1 MRISGSNLGLVA
13 ILPIISTLTH
23 TLLAITLLNAD
34 HAQNYVDSII
44 QQFEEDSQRFSC
56 CSFIYPPLPPLGSP
70 KEAYFLPKLLIWS
83 PQEQFGIA
91 IKCPEHGNELR
102 PYQWTSDVSGK
113 GGEMARL
120 IYDLMGNVILVQRIY
135 LCANGRQ
142 RHKLRAT
149 TPDVHNVLPSY
160 IKEYFPAVIFL
171 RCSVSKTV
179 IHFIDTEIAKG
190 VNFLK
195 ISEGLASLNYR
206 EYLQRRRIYLSA
218 CDDVAVNAS
227 DSSEFNNNI
236 LYSFPSND
244 QLMKI
249 FLYNFEKNRAIY
261 LNDMNSLSVSSLSCD
276 HTFKISRNVGLVR
289 ETDNSFVTQF
299 HQLFITLNEVGEVV
313 AWRLTKSTAF
323 SEIEDLLIEL
333 EKRTSLRGNTI
344 ELVCVDDCCHVRS
357 KYVSVFPNVA
367 VKLDLF
373 HACQRITRTFSRQNA
388 LYNDV
393 TKDFVQI
400 FREDNDQGETR
411 LNKTPNKEKI
421 ERNLNSFIERWSNI
435 PHSPLTN
442 VTFTEIANLR
452 QHVQK
457 GCLSD
462 IPPGCGT
469 ERNEGL
475 HRLLNRSL
483 ISGATRISV
492 ELAIALLTI
501 LFYHHNKKISA
512 EKHMC
517 STKIKPVAPDDAN
530 AINESQTVMSKN
542 VPFRKGISTSKE
554 GEPARCS
561 VDPNREVSHS
571 QSSDPLIVMADCI
584 EDLCQ
589 ESVAGAIITEML
601 NVRELIENVN
611 RRSCD
616 RSFNALD
623 FLHLNK
629 MSKLLN
635 VEDSIMDTDDPTINS
650 NEQTLQ
656 RHLAKFNLEL
666 DNVQPDGDCA
676 FRSIV
681 RQISKRANEEPATVS
696 THLKSLGLLIDE
708 DVDTFT
714 LRQLFVDAVLSDK
727 CGISSFI
734 EGGLEEVLRKA
745 REFRTK
751 GIFDREIGDVVLRVC
766 CNILQIPIVVI
777 TSSQTVPCLSFKC
790 DQSVT
795 NEPIFLA
802 YHYYGAGHYDA
813 TESKTS
819 GKGSEENEK
828 HVKHF
833 LHSRIAIRKS
843 HA

>member
-1 MRISGSNLGLVA
+1 MLFISVLIPAS
-13 ILPIISTLTH
+13 
-23 TLLAITLLNAD
+23 LAITLLHAD
-34 HAQNYVDSII
+34 HNQNYVDSII
-44 QQFEEDSQRFSC
+44 QQFEEDSQRFSH
-56 CSFIYPPLPPLGSP
+56 SPFIYPPLPRPGSP
-70 KEAYFLPKLLIWS
+70 KEAYFRPKLMIWS
-83 PQEQFGIA
+83 PQEQFGIV
-91 IKCPEHGNELR
+91 INCPEHGIELR

-160 IKEYFPAVIFL
+160 IKEYFPAVIFQ
-171 RCSVSKTV
+171 RCSVSKTL
-179 IHFIDTEIAKG
+179 IQFIDTEIVKG

-195 ISEGLASLNYR
+195 VSEGLASLNYR
-206 EYLQRRRIYLSA
+206 EYLQRRRIYSSA
-218 CDDVAVNAS
+218 CENAVVNVS
-227 DSSEFNNNI
+227 DSLEFNNNI
-236 LYSFPSND
+236 IYSFPSND

-249 FLYNFEKNRAIY
+249 FLHNFEKNRAIY
-261 LNDMNSLSVSSLSCD
+261 VNEMNSLVVSSLSCD

-299 HQLFITLNEVGEVV
+299 NQLFITLNEIGEVV

-323 SEIEDLLIEL
+323 SEIEDLLVEL
-333 EKRTSLRGNTI
+333 EKRTSLRGNKI

-357 KYVSVFPNVA
+357 KYVSVFPNIS

-373 HACQRITRTFSRQNA
+373 HTCQRITRTFSRQNA
-388 LYNDV
+388 LFNNV

-400 FREDNDQGETR
+400 FREDNDQGEAR
-411 LNKTPNKEKI
+411 LKKTPKKETI
-421 ERNLNSFIERWSNI
+421 ERNLNSFVERWSNI

-442 VTFTEIANLR
+442 ATFTEICNLR
-452 QHVQK
+452 LHVQK

-475 HRLLNRSL
+475 HRLLNRSM

-492 ELAIALLTI
+492 ELTIALLTI
-501 LFYHHNKKISA
+501 LFYHHNKKISG

-530 AINESQTVMSKN
+530 TINESQTSMSEN
-542 VPFRKGISTSKE
+542 APIRKRMSTSKE
-554 GEPARCS
+554 AEPVRSSAYL
-561 VDPNREVSHS
+561 NKEVSYS
-571 QSSDPLIVMADCI
+571 QSLDPVIVMADCI

-589 ESVAGAIITEML
+589 EQVASAIITEML
-601 NVRELIENVN
+601 NVRELIENVSK
-611 RRSCD
+611 RSSD

-623 FLHLNK
+623 LLHMNK
-629 MSKLLN
+629 MHNLLN
-635 VEDSIMDTDDPTINS
+635 VEESIMVTDDPTINT

-656 RHLAKFNLEL
+656 RNLAKFNLEL

-681 RQISKRANEEPATVS
+681 RQISKQAKKEPTTVS
-696 THLKSLGLLIDE
+696 THLRSLGLLIDE
-708 DVDTFT
+708 DFDTFT
-714 LRQLFVDAVLSDK
+714 LRQLFVDAVLSDQ

-734 EGGLEEVLRKA
+734 EGGVEEVLRKA
-745 REFRTK
+745 SEFRTK

-766 CNILQIPIVVI
+766 CNLLQIPIVVI
-777 TSSQTVPCLSFKC
+777 TSNQAVLSFRLNVIS
-790 DQSVT
+790 Q
-795 NEPIFLA
+795 
-802 YHYYGAGHYDA
+802 
-813 TESKTS
+813 
-819 GKGSEENEK
+819 
-828 HVKHF
+828 
-833 LHSRIAIRKS
+833 
-843 HA
+843 

>member
-1 MRISGSNLGLVA
+1 MLFISA
-13 ILPIISTLTH
+13 FIP
-23 TLLAITLLNAD
+23 TLLAITLLHAD
-34 HAQNYVDSII
+34 HNQNYVDSII
-44 QQFEEDSQRFSC
+44 QQFEEDSQHFSH
-56 CSFIYPPLPPLGSP
+56 SPVIYPPLPPPGSP
-70 KEAYFLPKLLIWS
+70 KEAYFRPKLMIWS

-91 IKCPEHGNELR
+91 IKCPEHGIKLQ

-160 IKEYFPAVIFL
+160 IREYFPAVIFQ

-179 IHFIDTEIAKG
+179 IQFIDTEIVKG

-206 EYLQRRRIYLSA
+206 EYLQRRRIYSSA
-218 CDDVAVNAS
+218 CENAAVNVS
-227 DSSEFNNNI
+227 DSLEFNNNI

-244 QLMKI
+244 QLMRL

-261 LNDMNSLSVSSLSCD
+261 VNEINSLSASSLSCD

-323 SEIEDLLIEL
+323 SEIEDLLVEL
-333 EKRTSLRGNTI
+333 QKRNSLKGNKI

-357 KYVSVFPNVA
+357 KYVNVFPNIA

-388 LYNDV
+388 LFNNV

-400 FREDNDQGETR
+400 FREDNDQGQAR
-411 LNKTPNKEKI
+411 LKKTPNKEKI

-435 PHSPLTN
+435 PNSPLTN
-442 VTFTEIANLR
+442 TTYTEINSLLL
-452 QHVQK
+452 HVQK

-492 ELAIALLTI
+492 ELTIALLTI

-517 STKIKPVAPDDAN
+517 STKIKPVAPDDADT
-530 AINESQTVMSKN
+530 INESQTAMSEN
-542 VPFRKGISTSKE
+542 APIRKGMSTSE
-554 GEPARCS
+554 EAELARCS
-561 VDPNREVSHS
+561 VYLNKDVSRS
-571 QSSDPLIVMADCI
+571 QLSDPVIVVADCI

-589 ESVAGAIITEML
+589 EQVAGAIITEML
-601 NVRELIENVN
+601 NVRELIENV
-611 RRSCD
+611 RKRSSD

-623 FLHLNK
+623 LLHMNK
-629 MSKLLN
+629 LHNLLN
-635 VEDSIMDTDDPTINS
+635 VEDFIMVTDDPTINT

-656 RHLAKFNLEL
+656 RNLAKFNLEL
-666 DNVQPDGDCA
+666 DNVPTDGDCA

-681 RQISKRANEEPATVS
+681 RQISKRANKEPTAVS
-696 THLKSLGLLIDE
+696 THLRSLGLLIDE
-708 DVDTFT
+708 DADTFT
-714 LRQLFVDAVLSDK
+714 LRQLFVNAVLSDQ

-734 EGGLEEVLRKA
+734 EGGVEEVMRKA
-745 REFRTK
+745 REFRTR
-751 GIFDREIGDVVLRVC
+751 GIFDREIGDIVLRAC
-766 CNILQIPIVVI
+766 CNLLQIPIVLI
-777 TSSQTVPCLSFKC
+777 TSNQTVPFLSFKC

-795 NEPIFLA
+795 NEPIYLA
-802 YHYYGAGHYDA
+802 YHYYGAGHFDA
-813 TESKTS
+813 TEVKTS
-819 GKGSEENEK
+819 GKGTEEYDKQANN
-828 HVKHF
+828 
-833 LHSRIAIRKS
+833 LRRIPLKFRAINAKIIY
-843 HA
+843 

>member
-1 MRISGSNLGLVA
+1 MLFISVLIPAS
-13 ILPIISTLTH
+13 
-23 TLLAITLLNAD
+23 LAITLLHAD
-34 HAQNYVDSII
+34 HNQNYVDSII
-44 QQFEEDSQRFSC
+44 QQFEEDSQRFSH
-56 CSFIYPPLPPLGSP
+56 SPFIYPALPRPGSP
-70 KEAYFLPKLLIWS
+70 KEAYFRPKLMIWS
-83 PQEQFGIA
+83 PQEQFGIV
-91 IKCPEHGNELR
+91 INCPEHGIELR

-160 IKEYFPAVIFL
+160 IKEYFPAVIFQ
-171 RCSVSKTV
+171 RCSVSKTL
-179 IHFIDTEIAKG
+179 IQFIDTEIVKG

-195 ISEGLASLNYR
+195 VSEGLASLNYR
-206 EYLQRRRIYLSA
+206 EYLQRRRIYSSA
-218 CDDVAVNAS
+218 CENAVVSVS
-227 DSSEFNNNI
+227 DSLEFNNNI
-236 LYSFPSND
+236 IYSFPSND

-249 FLYNFEKNRAIY
+249 FLHNFEKNRAIY
-261 LNDMNSLSVSSLSCD
+261 VNEMNSLVVSSLSCD

-299 HQLFITLNEVGEVV
+299 NQLFITLNEIGEVV

-323 SEIEDLLIEL
+323 SEIEDLLVEL
-333 EKRTSLRGNTI
+333 EKRTSLRGNKI

-357 KYVSVFPNVA
+357 KYVSVFPNIS

-373 HACQRITRTFSRQNA
+373 HTCQRITRTFSRQNA
-388 LYNDV
+388 LFNNV

-400 FREDNDQGETR
+400 FREDNDQGEAR
-411 LNKTPNKEKI
+411 LKKTPKKETI

-435 PHSPLTN
+435 LHSPLTN
-442 VTFTEIANLR
+442 ATFTEICNLR
-452 QHVQK
+452 LHVQK

-475 HRLLNRSL
+475 HRLLNRSM

-492 ELAIALLTI
+492 ELTIALLTI
-501 LFYHHNKKISA
+501 LFYHHNKKISG

-530 AINESQTVMSKN
+530 TINESQTSMSEN
-542 VPFRKGISTSKE
+542 APIRKRMSTSKE
-554 GEPARCS
+554 AEPVRSSAYL
-561 VDPNREVSHS
+561 NKEVSYS
-571 QSSDPLIVMADCI
+571 QSLDPVIVMADCI

-589 ESVAGAIITEML
+589 EQVASAIITEML
-601 NVRELIENVN
+601 NVRELIENVSK
-611 RRSCD
+611 RSSD

-623 FLHLNK
+623 LLHMNK
-629 MSKLLN
+629 MHNLLN
-635 VEDSIMDTDDPTINS
+635 VEESIMVTDDPTINT

-656 RHLAKFNLEL
+656 RNLAKFNLEL

-681 RQISKRANEEPATVS
+681 RQISKQAKKEPTTVS
-696 THLKSLGLLIDE
+696 THLRSLGLLIDE
-708 DVDTFT
+708 DFDTFT
-714 LRQLFVDAVLSDK
+714 LRQLFVDAVLSDQ

-734 EGGLEEVLRKA
+734 EGGVEEVLRKA
-745 REFRTK
+745 SEFRTK

-766 CNILQIPIVVI
+766 CNLLQIPIVVI
-777 TSSQTVPCLSFKC
+777 TSNQAVLSFRLNVIS
-790 DQSVT
+790 Q
-795 NEPIFLA
+795 
-802 YHYYGAGHYDA
+802 
-813 TESKTS
+813 
-819 GKGSEENEK
+819 
-828 HVKHF
+828 
-833 LHSRIAIRKS
+833 
-843 HA
+843 